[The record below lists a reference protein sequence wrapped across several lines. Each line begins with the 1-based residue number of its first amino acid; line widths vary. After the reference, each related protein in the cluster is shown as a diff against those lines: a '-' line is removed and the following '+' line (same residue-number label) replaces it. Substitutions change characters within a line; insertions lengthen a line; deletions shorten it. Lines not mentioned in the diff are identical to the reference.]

1 MHQLRCSGILE
12 VVRMKQQ
19 GYPIRMPFEKFYE
32 EYEIL
37 GHMQGWAPAADCSEE
52 EAKVSFESVLS
63 CLGLAWL
70 GLACLVLSWLV
81 LSCLVLSC
89 LVLSCVAISVQ
100 DFLENLALV
109 ANRVTY
115 APFR

>member
-1 MHQLRCSGILE
+1 MPSHVSQVVMHQLRCSGILE

-63 CLGLAWL
+63 CL
-70 GLACLVLSWLV
+70 VLSCLV

-89 LVLSCVAISVQ
+89 LVLSC
-100 DFLENLALV
+100 LALCRHQC
-109 ANRVTY
+109 ARF
-115 APFR
+115 FREPCLSSE

>member
-1 MHQLRCSGILE
+1 
-12 VVRMKQQ
+12 MKQQ

-63 CLGLAWL
+63 CL
-70 GLACLVLSWLV
+70 VLSCLV